1 GPQATIK
8 LTPQKPVLAEYDLSL
23 RYYLCLISSCQ
34 MREFLATVARTTIR
48 VGKIDNL
55 APLDDDVDLGHFA
68 PNATARGQSRVDGN
82 RHD

>member
-1 GPQATIK
+1 EMASAMRMAGSPFRNMDLKGPQATIK

-34 MREFLATVARTTIR
+34 MREFLSTVARTTIR

-55 APLDDDVDLGHFA
+55 APLDDDVDLG
-68 PNATARGQSRVDGN
+68 
-82 RHD
+82 